1 MQMDMPLNETGPL
14 NKIGR
19 QVLAGAPDGG
29 DALWLADQL
38 KTGTS
43 AASHLHIARDD
54 ARAELFAECLAFFAP
69 SADIVL
75 LPAWDCVPY
84 DRVPPHSDIEAR
96 RLDAL
101 ARLAMPTQAG
111 TRIIVTTVSA
121 VLQRLPTR
129 AFFADAMIE
138 LTAGGRHD
146 PTEIAAFLARQGYV
160 HTGTVREPGEYS
172 VRGGILDLYPPG
184 AETPLRLDFFGD
196 ELEAIRGFDAISQRS
211 DRNLEQLRLSPAS
224 EVPLD
229 GAAIERFRVEYR
241 ELFGAVRSG
250 DYLYEAVSEGVRHP
264 GMEHWLPLFHEKLET
279 LFDYLP
285 GASVTLDAG
294 VDEAV
299 DERLELIEDY
309 YQARARLVGSKSKHA
324 GDVVYNPLPTS
335 RLYLGGDEW
344 AGKLGKR
351 AVGAFTSFDAPDGIA
366 GTISL
371 GGRRS
376 EDFSTA
382 RNRPDIVLLDAVGE
396 RFVRDTAA
404 GRRVV
409 VICYS
414 RGSRDRLAGLLAD
427 HGVAETLPVENWDSA
442 LSTDGIALVVLG
454 LETGFSTKNLA
465 LYTEQ
470 DIFGDRLVRRAP
482 KSRRAE
488 NFIAELSSLSVGD
501 LVVHVDHGIGR
512 YEGLETLE
520 LGAAPHDCLR
530 LIYAGDDKLFL
541 PVENIDLL
549 SRFGSDEA
557 GAQLDKLGGAGWQAR
572 KSKAKKRIREIAHK
586 LLAVA
591 AERELKQADKFLPQQ
606 GLYEEFVAR
615 FPYFV
620 TPDQEKAIDETLDD
634 LGSGKP
640 MDRLI
645 CGDVG
650 FGKTEVAL
658 RAAFVTAMTGRQV
671 AVVVPTTL
679 LARQHHA
686 VFVERFAGLPVR
698 ICQLSRLVAP
708 SKAAEVKAGL
718 TAGTVDIVIGT
729 HALLAKTIAFKD
741 LALLVVD
748 EEQRFGVTQKE
759 RLKELQAGVHVLTLT
774 ATPIPRT
781 LQLAL
786 AGVREMSLIA
796 SPPVDRLA
804 VRTFV
809 VPEDPVILREAIMR
823 ERYRGGQIF
832 YVCPRVADLAG
843 LRERLA
849 ELVPEVKVGVAH
861 GQISP
866 TELED
871 VMSAFYDGRYDLLLS
886 TNIVE
891 SGLDIPNANTIILH
905 RADMFG
911 LAQLYQLRGRVGRS
925 KNRAYAYMML
935 PADYKVTATAQR
947 RLDIMQTLDGLGAG
961 FSLASHDMD
970 IRGAGNLLGDE
981 QSGHIKEVGVEL
993 YQQMLEEA
1001 VAAAREAGKGGSA
1014 PADSGADESGVRDSW
1029 SPSISLGT
1037 PVLISEAYVPDLD
1050 TRLGL
1055 YRRVAGL
1062 VSREEMDAF
1071 AAEMIDRFGPLPDE
1085 VENLFN
1091 TVALKHLCLEAG
1103 VDKLDVGPK
1112 GAVVSFRNNSFAN
1125 PMALIEFISKH
1136 ATRLKL
1142 RPDHKLVL
1150 SGDWED
1156 LAARHDAASLLMRQL
1171 ATMARGTPAAAG

>member
-1 MQMDMPLNETGPL
+1 MDIALTQT
-14 NKIGR
+14 GR
-19 QVLAGAPDGG
+19 QILAGAPDGG
-29 DALWLADQL
+29 DALWLARQL
-38 KTGTS
+38 RAGETAS
-43 AASHLHIARDD
+43 SHLHIASDD
-54 ARAELFAECLAFFAP
+54 ARAELFAECLGFFAP
-69 SADIVL
+69 DADIVL

-101 ARLAMPTQAG
+101 ARLAMPTRSKI
-111 TRIIVTTVSA
+111 RIIVTTVSA
-121 VLQRLPTR
+121 VLQRLPARTY
-129 AFFADAMIE
+129 FAEAVIE
-138 LTAGGRHD
+138 LAVGGRHD
-146 PTEIAAFLARQGYV
+146 PAEIADFLSRQGYV

-196 ELEAIRGFDAISQRS
+196 ELEAIRAFDAISQRS
-211 DRNLEQLRLSPAS
+211 EQNLETLRLSPAS

-229 GAAIERFRVEYR
+229 AAAIERFRTEYR
-241 ELFGAVRSG
+241 ELFGAVRGG
-250 DYLYEAVSEGVRHP
+250 DYLYEAVSEGLRHP

-279 LFDYLP
+279 VFDYLP

-294 VDEAV
+294 IDEAV
-299 DERLELIEDY
+299 EDRLGLIDEY
-309 YQARARLVGSKSKHA
+309 FQARSRLVGGKSKKS
-324 GDVVYNPLPTS
+324 GDVVYNPLPTN
-335 RLYLGGDEW
+335 RLYLTGEEW
-344 AGKLGKR
+344 SATLDAR
-351 AVGAFTSFDAPDGIA
+351 AVGAFTAFAAPEGIA
-366 GTISL
+366 GTTSL

-382 RNRPDIVLLDAVGE
+382 RNRPDINLLDAVRE
-396 RFVRDTAA
+396 RFVRDVEA

-414 RGSRDRLAGLLAD
+414 RGSRDRLAGLLVD
-427 HGVAETLPVENWDSA
+427 HGVAGTQPVDNWASAVDS
-442 LSTDGIALVVLG
+442 DGIALVVLG
-454 LETGFSTKNLA
+454 LETGFSA
-465 LYTEQ
+465 DGFAFYTEQ

-488 NFIAELSSLSVGD
+488 NFIAELSSLSAGD

-520 LGAAPHDCLR
+520 LGSAPHDCLR
-530 LIYAGDDKLFL
+530 LVYASDDKLFL

-549 SRFGSDEA
+549 SRFGSDDA

-572 KSKAKKRIREIAHK
+572 KSRAKERIREIAHK
-586 LLAVA
+586 LLAIA

-620 TPDQEKAIDETLDD
+620 TADQEKAIADTLGD
-634 LGSGKP
+634 LRSGKP

-650 FGKTEVAL
+650 FGKTEIAL
-658 RAAFVTAMTGRQV
+658 RAAFVTALTGRQV

-686 VFVERFAGLPVR
+686 NFVERFAGLPVR
-698 ICQLSRLVAP
+698 IGQLSRLVP
-708 SKAAEVKAGL
+708 AATATATKAGI
-718 TAGTVDIVIGT
+718 ADGNVDIVIGT
-729 HALLAKTIAFKD
+729 HALLAKSISFKD

-786 AGVREMSLIA
+786 AGVRELSLIA

-823 ERYRGGQIF
+823 ERYRGGQVF

-849 ELVPEVKVGVAH
+849 ELVPEVKVAVAH
-861 GQISP
+861 GQIP
-866 TELED
+866 PAELED
-871 VMSAFYDGRYDLLLS
+871 IMTAFYDGRYDLLLS

-925 KNRAYAYMML
+925 KNRAYAYMFL
-935 PADYKVTATAQR
+935 PADYKVTANAQR
-947 RLDIMQTLDGLGAG
+947 RLDVMQTLDGLGAG

-1001 VAAAREAGKGGSA
+1001 VAAAREAGIGGGETAKSGD
-1014 PADSGADESGVRDSW
+1014 ADVEFVDTW
-1029 SPSISLGT
+1029 SPNISLGT

-1062 VSREEMDAF
+1062 VTREEMDAF
-1071 AAEMIDRFGPLPDE
+1071 AAEMIDRFGPLPAE

-1091 TVALKHLCLEAG
+1091 TVALKHLCVEAG
-1103 VDKLDVGPK
+1103 VEKLDVGPR
-1112 GAVVSFRNNSFAN
+1112 GAVVTFRGDQFAN
-1125 PMALIEFISKH
+1125 PMALIEFISKYT
-1136 ATRLKL
+1136 TRLKL

-1156 LAARHDAASLLMRQL
+1156 LAARHDAAALLMRQL
-1171 ATMARGTPAAAG
+1171 ATMARRAPK